1 LVSGISKNKIKFI
14 RSLHKKKY
22 RDENRLFM
30 IEGVKM
36 IQEALRDRNDL
47 IQEIYTTDPNVFEDV
62 QKERIH
68 VISAKEL
75 EQISA
80 LKTPQ
85 KALAILAY
93 KKDNEVDTNGII
105 LALDGIQDPGNFGT
119 ILRTAE
125 WFGIQT
131 IICSE
136 DTVDQYNPK
145 CVQASMGSM
154 LRLTISYKALAPFIE
169 SYANPVYGT
178 LLSGN
183 DCYKEDI
190 TENGIIVMGNEGN
203 GISDAILPL
212 INKPLLIPGSGKT
225 ESLNVSIATGIILSE
240 FKRRR
245 LL

>member
-1 LVSGISKNKIKFI
+1 
-14 RSLHKKKY
+14 
-22 RDENRLFM
+22 M
-30 IEGVKM
+30 IT
-36 IQEALRDRNDL
+36 EALRDCDEL
-47 IQEIYTTDPNVFEDV
+47 IQAIYTTDDDVFQNDP
-62 QKERIH
+62 KERIH

-85 KALAILAY
+85 KALAILAF
-93 KKDNEVDTNGII
+93 KEDKEVDTNGII

-119 ILRTAE
+119 IVRTAE
-125 WFGIQT
+125 WFGVQT

-154 LRLTISYKALAPFIE
+154 LRLTISYKSLALFIE
-169 SYANPVYGT
+169 NYANPVYGT
-178 LLSGN
+178 LLSGK
-183 DCYKEDI
+183 DCYEVEFE
-190 TENGIIVMGNEGN
+190 ENGMIVMGNEGN
-203 GISDAILPL
+203 GISNRVLPL

-245 LL
+245 LLLD

>member
-1 LVSGISKNKIKFI
+1 
-14 RSLHKKKY
+14 
-22 RDENRLFM
+22 M
-30 IEGVKM
+30 IT
-36 IQEALRDRNDL
+36 EALRDCDEL
-47 IQEIYTTDPNVFEDV
+47 IQEIYTTDADVFQNDP
-62 QKERIH
+62 KERIH

-85 KALAILAY
+85 KALAILDY
-93 KKDNEVDTNGII
+93 KEDKEVVTNGII

-119 ILRTAE
+119 IVRTAE
-125 WFGIQT
+125 WFGVQT

-154 LRLTISYKALAPFIE
+154 LRLTISYKSLAPFIE
-169 SYANPVYGT
+169 NYANPVYGT

-183 DCYKEDI
+183 DCYKEEFE
-190 TENGIIVMGNEGN
+190 ENGLIVMGNEGN
-203 GISDAILPL
+203 GISNTVLPL

>member
-1 LVSGISKNKIKFI
+1 MSGISKNKIKFI
-14 RSLHKKKY
+14 RSLHQKKY
-22 RDENRLFM
+22 RDENYLFLV
-30 IEGVKM
+30 EGVKM
-36 IQEALRDRNDL
+36 IQEALRDRNEL
-47 IQEIYTTDPNVFEDV
+47 IQEIYTSDPTVFENDP
-62 QKERIH
+62 KERIH
-68 VISAKEL
+68 VISKKEL
-75 EQISA
+75 EQIST

-85 KALAILAY
+85 KALAILRY
-93 KKDNEVDTNGII
+93 KEDKEIDSNGII

-119 ILRTAE
+119 IVRTAE

-131 IICSE
+131 IICSD

-145 CVQASMGSM
+145 CIQASMGSM

-183 DCYKEDI
+183 DCYEEVFEK
-190 TENGIIVMGNEGN
+190 NGMIVMGNEGN
-203 GISDAILPL
+203 GISDAMLPL

>member
-1 LVSGISKNKIKFI
+1 MV
-14 RSLHKKKY
+14 
-22 RDENRLFM
+22 
-30 IEGVKM
+30 EGVKM
-36 IQEALRDRNDL
+36 IQEALRDRNEL
-47 IQEIYTTDPNVFEDV
+47 IQEIYTTDPTVFENDR
-62 QKERIH
+62 KERIH

-119 ILRTAE
+119 IVRTAE

-136 DTVDQYNPK
+136 DAVDQYNPK

-169 SYANPVYGT
+169 SYDNPVYGT

-183 DCYKEDI
+183 DCYQEDF
-190 TENGIIVMGNEGN
+190 TENGMIVMGNEGN

>member
-1 LVSGISKNKIKFI
+1 MVSGISKNKIKFI
-14 RSLHKKKY
+14 RSLHQKKY

-30 IEGVKM
+30 VEGIKM
-36 IQEALRDRNDL
+36 IQEALRDCNEL
-47 IQEIYTTDPNVFEDV
+47 IQEIYTTDPTVFENDR
-62 QKERIH
+62 KERIH

-80 LKTPQ
+80 LKTSQ
-85 KALAILAY
+85 KALAILKY
-93 KKDNEVDTNGII
+93 KEDKEIDSNGLI

-119 ILRTAE
+119 IARTAE

-154 LRLTISYKALAPFIE
+154 LRLTISYKALAPIIE

-183 DCYKEDI
+183 DCYEEVFEK
-190 TENGIIVMGNEGN
+190 NGMIVMGNEGN

-225 ESLNVSIATGIILSE
+225 ESLNVSIAAGIILSE
-240 FKRRR
+240 FKRRG